1 MFSQLDLIRFYI
13 LPSSPLLF
21 ISRYLGVPQNP
32 PKDDR
37 GKNVLK
43 RGLKQCLSLFCC
55 HFPLRT
61 QTREFDVFLPFSFAF
76 ALFYFT

>member
-13 LPSSPLLF
+13 LPSSPLPL

-37 GKNVLK
+37 GKYGK
-43 RGLKQCLSLFCC
+43 CSK
-55 HFPLRT
+55 
-61 QTREFDVFLPFSFAF
+61 TRSETMPFSFSAVIF
-76 ALFYFT
+76 LEDSDKGI